1 MAKRWLNRALVA
13 LFVLPAWLFAAA
25 RVITLSPANT
35 ELAFAAGITPVA
47 VSAYSDYPD
56 AARHLEQVANWQ
68 GMNVER
74 IAALKPDLLVA
85 WRGGNPE
92 RQINQLTSLG
102 IHALWLDPQNV
113 AQVADALRAL
123 APYSPTPEKAQ
134 AAARE
139 LEQRWRSLAAR
150 YAGLAKKRVFVQFGT
165 RPLFTTNHASIQNEI
180 VETCGGENIFA
191 DSPVPWPQVS
201 REQVLAR
208 HPAAVII
215 TGGETSVTATR
226 QFWHP
231 QLNVPIISINDDW
244 FERAGP
250 RIILA
255 ANQLC
260 QALAEVK

>member
-1 MAKRWLNRALVA
+1 MAKRWLTGALVA
-13 LFVLPAWLFAAA
+13 LLVLPAWLFAAP

-56 AARHLEQVANWQ
+56 AARQLEQVANWQ

-92 RQINQLTSLG
+92 RQINQLKSLG
-102 IHALWLDPQNV
+102 IHVLWLDPQNV

-139 LEQRWRSLAAR
+139 LNSAGKRLLRDIKASRKSACFYSSARVRFLPPAKPPSRMKSSRPAAAR
-150 YAGLAKKRVFVQFGT
+150 I
-165 RPLFTTNHASIQNEI
+165 S
-180 VETCGGENIFA
+180 
-191 DSPVPWPQVS
+191 SP
-201 REQVLAR
+201 
-208 HPAAVII
+208 
-215 TGGETSVTATR
+215 TAPFPGR
-226 QFWHP
+226 
-231 QLNVPIISINDDW
+231 
-244 FERAGP
+244 R
-250 RIILA
+250 
-255 ANQLC
+255 
-260 QALAEVK
+260 